1 MKSVRIIVLLWSAMM
16 LTGCITF
23 KYPKGDWVYPVDLRL
38 EAGVL
43 ENAVIQVRCG
53 YGEPDETDWSQ
64 SVMEGCTQTARAVR
78 SLGATVVADQAI
90 FPAVALKQA
99 ERIREQNAQN
109 LEGSASTEQNLED
122 TGYVD
127 EKTTKLVP
135 ELTVVYIDRG
145 TEKDRC
151 IFRSLLFLLSYTL
164 YPCPVEVVTQA
175 EIRVYDQKNIL
186 AFQQDLRMDMN
197 VIHGIPALY
206 FLVTRWIN
214 LNDYKLERD
223 SRADNLFQ
231 FIQNTV
237 HAQHMKVRMAMVSGG
252 TNG

>member
-1 MKSVRIIVLLWSAMM
+1 MNSVRIIVLLWSAVMM
-16 LTGCITF
+16 TGCITF

-43 ENAVIQVRCG
+43 ENAVIGVRCG
-53 YGEPDETDWSQ
+53 YGEPDESEWSQ

-90 FPAVALKQA
+90 FPAVAIKQA
-99 ERIREQNAQN
+99 EKIREANA
-109 LEGSASTEQNLED
+109 EKEADGTSTEQNLEE

-135 ELTVVYIDRG
+135 ELTIVYIDRG

-151 IFRSLLFLLSYTL
+151 IFRSLLFVLSYTL
-164 YPCPVEVVTQA
+164 YPCPVEVITQA
-175 EIRVYDQKNIL
+175 EIRVYDQKNVL

-197 VIHGIPALY
+197 VLHGIPALY
-206 FLVTRWIN
+206 FLISRLMNV
-214 LNDYKLERD
+214 NDYKLERD
-223 SRADNLFQ
+223 ARADNLFQ

-237 HAQHMKVRMAMVSGG
+237 HAQHLRVRTAMVGG
-252 TNG
+252 GANG

>member
-1 MKSVRIIVLLWSAMM
+1 MKSVRIIALLWSAMM

-43 ENAVIQVRCG
+43 ANAVVGVRCG
-53 YGEPDETDWSQ
+53 YGEPDESDWSQ

-99 ERIREQNAQN
+99 EKIREANAEN
-109 LEGSASTEQNLED
+109 IADGTATEQNLEE

-145 TEKDRC
+145 TEKNRC
-151 IFRSLLFLLSYTL
+151 IFRSLLFIVTYTL
-164 YPCPVEVVTQA
+164 YPCPVEVITQA

-197 VIHGIPALY
+197 VIHGIPALFY
-206 FLVTRWIN
+206 LVMRWIN
-214 LNDYKLERD
+214 VNDYKLERD
-223 SRADNLFQ
+223 TRADNLFQ

-237 HAQHMKVRMAMVSGG
+237 HAQHLRVRTAQISGV

>member
-1 MKSVRIIVLLWSAMM
+1 V
-16 LTGCITF
+16 
-23 KYPKGDWVYPVDLRL
+23 
-38 EAGVL
+38 
-43 ENAVIQVRCG
+43 
-53 YGEPDETDWSQ
+53 
-64 SVMEGCTQTARAVR
+64 
-78 SLGATVVADQAI
+78 
-90 FPAVALKQA
+90 
-99 ERIREQNAQN
+99 
-109 LEGSASTEQNLED
+109 
-122 TGYVD
+122 
-127 EKTTKLVP
+127 
-135 ELTVVYIDRG
+135 
-145 TEKDRC
+145 
-151 IFRSLLFLLSYTL
+151 LSYTL

-237 HAQHMKVRMAMVSGG
+237 HAQHMKVRMAMASGG